1 MLVTFENVVVTNV
14 RTGVSN
20 KTGNPYGFLQF
31 FVPASSEIFELPFFG
46 DDVQA
51 LERVSPNTQ
60 ISKLTFFLEPAPRG
74 GVRLKLAR
82 GVK

>member
-1 MLVTFENVVVTNV
+1 MIVTFENVTVTNV
-14 RTGVSN
+14 HTGVSH
-20 KTGNPYGFLQF
+20 KTGIPYGVIQF
-31 FVPASSEIFELPFFG
+31 FVPASSESFEVPLFG

-51 LERVSPNTQ
+51 LERVSPHTQ
-60 ISKLTFFLEPAPRG
+60 IQKLTFFLEPAPRG